1 MLSKQ
6 FIPHWQFNWFFKIKL
21 LILQEPNKPLKLHTH
36 VFLSKFISP
45 SGYIYGVQCVSV
57 CDYGTRHCVLLFF
70 VLVFFFIKRRNSK
83 FCFVLFIWCITVF
96 YSLTVKISIKSCVQQ
111 EVSTLWCH
119 GKEIAWFQRNPHLN
133 IWSMY
138 RICQTCLRQTFHLS
152 TPAMLE

>member
-45 SGYIYGVQCVSV
+45 SGLYLWCTVRLCMWLRYKALCATVFC
-57 CDYGTRHCVLLFF
+57 F
-70 VLVFFFIKRRNSK
+70 VFFFIKRRNSK
-83 FCFVLFIWCITVF
+83 FCFILFNWWILQF
-96 YSLTVKISIKSCVQQ
+96 VKISIKSNVQQ
-111 EVSTLWCH
+111 EVSTLWCS